1 MKPAFLVL
9 AVLSVLVPAQAATP
23 NVVLILANHQNMDL
37 GCYGNSAV
45 QTPNIDKLAARG
57 LKFTRAYS
65 QYPMSGPSRV
75 CLLTGLRAGTLGIS
89 GNYRYAPELPKGA
102 YTLPAWLKEQGWLTT
117 KAGRVFLADDYP
129 TSWTDMAPR
138 PGEEAEIPT
147 GSKSVMGVPV
157 RTQDVNGKTEPL
169 GGLLVLRAVPMADA
183 DTADGQSA
191 RQAID
196 QIKKAAATKKPFFAS
211 VGFIQP
217 DFRNAVPQAWL
228 DKYKD
233 KPVAEPSPAPTGVP
247 DAARFGGILPER
259 RVTAE
264 ERQQFVAAYRAQTA
278 FMDAQVGLVLD
289 AIDQMQLASNTVVLF
304 ASTAGFHLGDHGDM
318 WGMRSLYDQACRVP
332 LIVAGP
338 GIATGQNCARV
349 VELVDL
355 FPTLMDY
362 LRLKSP
368 KVMDGGSFA
377 TLLKQPTAPFAEP
390 AISVVLNYGP
400 FSGIALRNE
409 FASYMYWGQNGA
421 ELYNL
426 QTDPNELT
434 SLANDKKMAPAMRK
448 MEAELKKLVSK
459 K

>member
-1 MKPAFLVL
+1 MKPVL
-9 AVLSVLVPAQAATP
+9 LALTVLSVLAPAHAATP

-37 GCYGNSAV
+37 GCYGNTAV

-57 LKFTRAYS
+57 LKFTKAYA

-117 KAGRVFLADDYP
+117 KAGRVFQSDDYP
-129 TSWTDMAPR
+129 TSWADMAPG
-138 PGEEAEIPT
+138 PTEEAEIPPGT
-147 GSKSVMGVPV
+147 KSVVGVPV
-157 RTQDVNGKTEPL
+157 RTQDVNGKKETL
-169 GGLLVLRAVPMADA
+169 GGLLVLRSVNIEDA
-183 DTADGQSA
+183 DTADGRSA

-196 QIKKAAATKKPFFAS
+196 QIQKAAATKKPFFAA
-211 VGFIQP
+211 VGFMNP
-217 DFRNAVPQAWL
+217 EFRNAVPQAWL
-228 DKYKD
+228 DKYKGT
-233 KPVAEPSPAPTGVP
+233 PVSEPSPVPKGAP
-247 DAARFGGILPER
+247 DAARFAGILPER
-259 RVTAE
+259 AVTSE
-264 ERQQFVAAYRAQTA
+264 ERQQFIAGYRAQTA
-278 FMDAQVGLVLD
+278 FMDAQVGLVLE
-289 AIDQMQLASNTVVLF
+289 AIDQMQLAGNTVVIF
-304 ASTAGFHLGDHGDM
+304 ASTAGFHLGDHGGL

-332 LIVAGP
+332 LIMAGP
-338 GIATGQNCARV
+338 GITAGQTCARV
-349 VELVDL
+349 VELVDV
-355 FPTLMDY
+355 FPTLMEY

-377 TLLKQPTAPFAEP
+377 TLLRQPTAPFAEP
-390 AISVVLNYGP
+390 ALTVVLNYGP

-434 SLANDKKMAPAMRK
+434 SLADDKKMAPAMRK
-448 MEAELKKLVSK
+448 MDAELKKIIGRK
-459 K
+459 